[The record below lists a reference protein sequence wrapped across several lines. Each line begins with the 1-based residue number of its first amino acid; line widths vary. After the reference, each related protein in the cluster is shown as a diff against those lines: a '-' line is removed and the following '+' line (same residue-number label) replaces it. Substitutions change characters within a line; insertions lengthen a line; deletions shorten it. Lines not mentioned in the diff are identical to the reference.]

1 MRASRLLSIQML
13 LETRGP
19 MSARS
24 LAGLME
30 ISVRTLYRDVDQLAA
45 AGVPIIAERGCSGG
59 FRLMDGWKTT
69 LTGLTPGEAQAVF
82 MSGLTGPAAE
92 LGLGEH
98 VESARLKLLSSL
110 PSAWRDDAQRIT
122 SRFHLDPI
130 AWYHQSDPV
139 PHLAAV
145 AAAVWSGRE
154 LALRYESWKGT
165 AERVVSPL
173 GLVLKAGAW
182 YLVAAIDLKPR
193 TYRIASIQTAMALER
208 AAKRPANFQLA
219 LYWEHSMRRLES
231 DLYTGTA
238 TLRAT
243 HAGLKSLC
251 GLSRAVANAIAQAQ
265 AALRADGRA
274 DDERIEVTIPIEAI
288 EITAVQL
295 LGLSAEIEVL
305 QPPAL
310 KRALLDRIAKIAGLY
325 GLVVAREPT
334 PRDRRARG

>member
-1 MRASRLLSIQML
+1 ML
-13 LETRGP
+13 LETRGR
-19 MSARS
+19 MSART
-24 LAGLME
+24 LADLLE

-45 AGVPIIAERGCSGG
+45 AGVPIFAERGCAGG
-59 FRLMDGWKTT
+59 FRLMEGWKTT

-130 AWYHQSDPV
+130 AWYRQSDLV
-139 PHLAAV
+139 PHLPTV

-173 GLVLKAGAW
+173 GLVLKAGVW
-182 YLVAAIDLKPR
+182 YLVASTDSKPH
-193 TYRIASIQTAMALER
+193 TYRIASIQSASSLTR
-208 AAKRPANFQLA
+208 AAKRPANFHLA
-219 LYWEHSMRRLES
+219 GYWENSMRRLES

-238 TLRAT
+238 TLLAT
-243 HAGLKSLC
+243 PAGLKSLR
-251 GLSRAVANAIAQAQ
+251 GLSRAVANAIAHAPAAAQ
-265 AALRADGRA
+265 EDGRT
-274 DDERIEVTIPIEAI
+274 EVTIPIETV
-288 EITAVQL
+288 ETTAVQL
-295 LGLSAEIEVL
+295 LGLSTEIEVL
-305 QPPAL
+305 QPLAL
-310 KRALLDRIAKIAGLY
+310 RRALLDRMMKIGNLY
-325 GLVVAREPT
+325 GLVLAKRGRPM
-334 PRDRRARG
+334 PKDRRVRV